1 MKKRVM
7 AVFMS
12 LCLLAGVLGYPGLER
27 TAQAVTTADGL
38 WTATVRDGYAIIS
51 KYNGSATEIVVPDT
65 IDGVPVQELSSNLFS
80 EEVRRNLTS
89 VTFPGTVKSLPNA
102 ILKDA
107 VSLTRITLPEGLE
120 SLAGFSGCTS
130 LEEITLPS
138 SLKSIPTNCFQDCT
152 TLERITLPEGVTS
165 FSGQAFWGCT
175 NMKEVTVNTENTSYC
190 SVDGV
195 VYNKDMTR
203 LVYYP
208 SGKSF
213 TKIPDSVTSIGAGA
227 FINHQTLSAITLP
240 DELVSIG
247 NYAFRSCIKLSEIQI
262 PDRVMAMGNSAFWG
276 CSSLI
281 SVKLPKKITSLNHG
295 MFQNCTSLREIVWP
309 ENLTELVSTCFY
321 GCTGLTSIT
330 LPDTLTKI
338 GPDNF
343 AVCNNLSAIHLPK
356 NLETV
361 GTCVFSMSRNLL
373 GTLMFP
379 EGTVTLGESMF
390 FSSSGLE
397 YVVIPRSVTGL
408 GGGSRKYGFWDQTGS
423 AMDAVYLCYKDSPAE
438 QFAKE
443 KEIPYE
449 IIGETYHVEGDFI
462 YTIKED
468 GTVKII
474 SYAGVNPKLRFPEKM
489 GGKKVTEYGTL
500 DDDDRFRYR
509 TPNYH
514 VTSLILPD
522 GMTSIG
528 REFQHFYRLSEVTI
542 PESVTDIQEDAFMPD
557 GVYETDI
564 VVKGVEGSYAQTFA
578 EENKYTFVPITSEEM
593 HTHTYRNEVTKQP
606 TCTEP
611 GVRTYTCTG
620 CDDSYTESVPAS
632 GHTVVTDAAVAPTAT
647 TAGKTEGSH
656 CRVCGTVLKKQEV
669 IPATGTATGPTTKPP
684 TEPTTKPTQKPEHTH
699 VYTEVMKCAAFLTD
713 GSIQKACSIC
723 SEVKETKIIYCP
735 KTIRFSEDDYI
746 YNGKVKTPAVKIKD
760 RRGTLLRA
768 NRDYKVTYEA
778 GRKNPG
784 KYKVTVEFMGN
795 YRSKATKSFTIRP
808 KGTKLKKLK
817 AKSKGFQAVWKIN
830 KKQTDGY
837 QIQYCTGG
845 NFTKKK
851 TKTTEIKKNTTV
863 RKKFS
868 SLKKKKKYYVRIRT
882 YKKVMVDGA
891 SKMLYSDWSNT
902 KTVKTKK

>member
-51 KYNGSATEIVVPDT
+51 KYNGSATEIVIPDT

-107 VSLTRITLPEGLE
+107 VSLTRITLPEG
-120 SLAGFSGCTS
+120 
-130 LEEITLPS
+130 
-138 SLKSIPTNCFQDCT
+138 
-152 TLERITLPEGVTS
+152 VTS
-165 FSGQAFWGCT
+165 FSGQAFLGCT
-175 NMKEVTVNTENTSYC
+175 NMKEVTVNTENTSY
-190 SVDGV
+190 SSIDGV
-195 VYNKDMTR
+195 VYSKDMTR
-203 LVYYP
+203 LVYWP
-208 SGKSF
+208 AAKPF
-213 TKIPDSVTSIGAGA
+213 TGLPDSVTKIGSGA
-227 FINHQTLSAITLP
+227 FLEHQTLSEITLP
-240 DELVSIG
+240 NKIVSIG
-247 NYAFRSCIKLSEIQI
+247 DYAFRSCTKLSEIHI
-262 PDRVMAMGNSAFWG
+262 PNSVTAMGKSPFWG

-281 SVKLPKKITSLNHG
+281 SVKLPKKITSLSHG
-295 MFQNCTSLREIVWP
+295 MFQNCTSLREIIWP
-309 ENLTELVSTCFY
+309 ENLTNIEACCFY
-321 GCTGLTSIT
+321 GCSSLTGIRI
-330 LPDTLTKI
+330 PDGVTKI
-338 GPDNF
+338 SYDVFVN
-343 AVCNNLSAIHLPK
+343 CRKLSAIKFPAGIEIVGSCMFQYD
-356 NLETV
+356 NSLESV
-361 GTCVFSMSRNLL
+361 I
-373 GTLMFP
+373 FP
-379 EGTVTLGESMF
+379 EGVKNYGRYMF
-390 FSSSGLE
+390 ALTDNLK
-397 YVVIPRSVTGL
+397 YVVIPRSSENFSYPGNNSNEV
-408 GGGSRKYGFWDQTGS
+408 GFWDLSGTDSG
-423 AMDAVYLCYKDSPAE
+423 VLYLCYKGSAAE
-438 QFAKE
+438 QYAIDKD
-443 KEIPYE
+443 IPYE

-462 YTIKED
+462 YAIKED
-468 GTVKII
+468 GTVQIV
-474 SYAGVNPKLRFPEKM
+474 SYAGADKELRFPEKL
-489 GGKKVTEYGTL
+489 GGKTVTSY
-500 DDDDRFRYR
+500 DDLREWDYE
-509 TPNYH
+509 PNYH
-514 VTSLILPD
+514 ITSA
-522 GMTSIG
+522 
-528 REFQHFYRLSEVTI
+528 VI
-542 PESVTDIQEDAFMPD
+542 PESITEIGDKFLSFVNLSVI
-557 GVYETDI
+557 
-564 VVKGVEGSYAQTFA
+564 KGVEGSYAQAFA
-578 EENKYTFVPITSEEM
+578 EENKYTFIPITSEEA
-593 HTHTYRNEVTKQP
+593 HTHIYRNEVTKQP

-713 GSIQKACSIC
+713 GSIQKVCSIC

-760 RRGTLLRA
+760 RRGTLLKA

-891 SKMLYSDWSNT
+891 SKTLYSDWSNT